1 MSFNGRSFVLA
12 REKLGSR
19 KHKNDTQLTIR
30 VVTTSPP
37 RNHTGMCTARKN
49 IFATEVTDDILLSL
63 KKLPLPN
70 CNNL

>member
-1 MSFNGRSFVLA
+1 MSFIERSFVLA
-12 REKLGSR
+12 REKLGSH

-37 RNHTGMCTARKN
+37 TNHTGMYTARKN

>member
-1 MSFNGRSFVLA
+1 MSFNERSFVLA
-12 REKLGSR
+12 REKLGSH

-37 RNHTGMCTARKN
+37 RNHTGMYTARR

>member
-1 MSFNGRSFVLA
+1 MSFNERSFVLA
-12 REKLGSR
+12 REKLGSH

-37 RNHTGMCTARKN
+37 TNQTGLCTARKN